1 MVNPFT
7 RTEGRL
13 LFLRCLAAD
22 ALDDLTSSDKL
33 KLGDKGLHVDRM
45 LIQHV
50 ARDDSGLSLMRRK
63 DATSFLKRF
72 MSVISDAVI
81 QVCYQKAAKRRQFEN
96 RVWSIILSVFQND
109 GIEKDDDS
117 RQSLEKYA
125 KIDEIRRFSNK
136 TFDSSHD
143 VHRAMIEA
151 EEYWKPSKRGE
162 YQYVS
167 GIMGISYNFFLS
179 TEAGAAYI
187 NFAYIKFL
195 KFWTKKII
203 EIDMTEKEKPSLGLL
218 LENGPE
224 TICVPRSERRVES
237 R

>member
-33 KLGDKGLHVDRM
+33 NLGDKGLHVDRM

-81 QVCYQKAAKRRQFEN
+81 QVCYQKAAKRRAFEN
-96 RVWSIILSVFQND
+96 N
-109 GIEKDDDS
+109 
-117 RQSLEKYA
+117 
-125 KIDEIRRFSNK
+125 
-136 TFDSSHD
+136 
-143 VHRAMIEA
+143 
-151 EEYWKPSKRGE
+151 P
-162 YQYVS
+162 
-167 GIMGISYNFFLS
+167 FLS